1 MVARLIAPVM
11 LTVLFLHIPFLVR
24 AQESSDHA
32 LIERAKKEARVVWYT
47 TMNVSQSKPVMDAFH
62 KKYPFIEPILYRAG
76 GGALLNRVL
85 TESRAGKHDWD
96 VVGGRGEMILA
107 FKEKNLLASYT
118 SPETQMIDGDLFDK
132 EGFWYTYY
140 VVPVVLGYNTHLVK
154 REDAPKGYSDL
165 LDPKW
170 KGRKISLDTEA
181 YLLLQGLI
189 SAWGKEKAV
198 NFMKQLAAQDPVMMR
213 GTTERITMAAAGE
226 YPLVI
231 TYAHSIQRMVTKGAS
246 IDWVALEPAVVE
258 IDPLMIGAKA
268 PNPNAA
274 RLFLNFLLSKEGQE
288 MLVGFERIPVRRD
301 VEPKPA
307 RLLKGYQRIVER
319 PDDYK
324 HLGENV
330 KLFEAIFKTR

>member
-1 MVARLIAPVM
+1 MGPFVALGMVA
-11 LTVLFLHIPFLVR
+11 VLFVYTPSPSR
-24 AQESSDHA
+24 AQEGSGS
-32 LIERAKKEARVVWYT
+32 LIEHAKKEGKVAWYT
-47 TMNVSQSKPVMDAFH
+47 TMNVSQSKPVMDAFQ
-62 KKYPFIEPILYRAG
+62 KKYPFIEPVLYRAG

-85 TESRAGKHDWD
+85 NEARAGKHDWD

-107 FKEKNLLASYT
+107 FKEKNLLASYA
-118 SPETQMIDGDLFDK
+118 SPEAQMMDSDLFDK
-132 EGFWYTYY
+132 QGYWYTYY
-140 VVPVVLGYNTHLVK
+140 VVPVVLGYNTDLVR
-154 REDAPKGYSDL
+154 REEIPKSYADL
-165 LDPKW
+165 LEPKW
-170 KGRKISLDTEA
+170 KGKKISIDTEA

-198 NFMKQLAAQDPVMMR
+198 NFIKQLAAQEPVMMR

-268 PNPNAA
+268 PHPNAA

-288 MLVGFERIPVRRD
+288 MLIGLERIPARRD
-301 VEPKPA
+301 VEPKPR
-307 RLLKGYQRIVER
+307 RLFRGYRRIVER
-319 PDDYK
+319 PEDYK
-324 HLGENV
+324 DFSENV
-330 KLFEAIFKTR
+330 KLFETIFKTR